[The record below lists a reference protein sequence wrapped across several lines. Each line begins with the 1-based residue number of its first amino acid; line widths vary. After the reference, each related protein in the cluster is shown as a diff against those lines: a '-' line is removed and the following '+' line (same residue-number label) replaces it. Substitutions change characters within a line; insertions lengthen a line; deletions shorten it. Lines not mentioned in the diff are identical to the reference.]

1 MKKIKYLL
9 TLFFLFPLTLLAQ
22 QMISGKI
29 TDAAGR
35 TGLPGVSIKVKG
47 TATGTTTDGAGNFS
61 LSVPGPEAYIQIS
74 FVGFIQQ
81 ELQVKERTDFQIV
94 LQEDNN
100 SLDELVVIGYGTQK
114 KATLTGSIATLKSEE
129 LTVTKNENVVNMLT
143 GKIPGV
149 RVLQKTS
156 EPGAYENQF
165 DIRGFGNPLIVIDG
179 VPRGGGDLSR
189 MDPNEIENISVLKDA
204 AAAIYGV
211 RAANGV
217 ILVTTKKGKKDGK
230 YDINYSVNQ
239 GWQQFLGMPEGVG
252 AVDYMLLTNEK
263 TKRSFANNFPANQ
276 ESTFSYGDI
285 EPWMNGTYP
294 SADWIGAAFN
304 TTSPQI
310 QHNMNVDGGTEKAN
324 YFFNLGYMKQDGL
337 FKSGDLNY
345 DRYNFRSNVNVSIT
359 KRIRAQVLT
368 SGHLDQ
374 KNQPF
379 QDLWTI
385 FKYAWNQVPIN
396 QIYANN
402 NPLYPN
408 KMPDDANP
416 VVITDAS
423 KVGYKKRMQKNFQ
436 GQLTLEYDIPGIDGL
451 KAKGMYN
458 YGYNADDNTDHKRMY
473 NLYTYNAEQDTYGPS
488 LVGAPAYINRAYA
501 NSVSSLTQLSLNYA
515 KTFNDL
521 HNVSAL
527 LLLEESH
534 FNADNFY
541 AQRNVS
547 IPIDYLFGGED
558 TQQLGSM
565 NVNGLREE
573 ATRSYIGRLNYDYKG
588 KYLAEFSF
596 RRDGSNKFK
605 PGAEQWGFFPA
616 GSVGWRISEENFFKS
631 LVSPDLVSNL
641 KVRLSYGQTGDDGAT
656 AFQYISG
663 FNYPTLNPNDN
674 SVWGYFFGGKFYNGA
689 GARPLTNPDLT
700 WFTAESKNIGVD
712 FGMWKG
718 KLEGSVDV
726 FRRDMKGLLAL
737 RDVQLPGTV
746 GVGLPQENLN
756 SNRTEGVEILLN
768 HRNKIGQVG
777 YNIGGNFFTT
787 RTMDRDVIQGRAGNE
802 YSNWKTSRSNRYTS
816 IWWGKTYEGQFQNYD
831 QIFNHPVNTGGGN
844 NNTIPGDYYYQDWNE
859 DGVINEKDDQ
869 PIATKDI
876 PLVNYGINMGLS
888 YKNFDLNALF
898 AGATSFYVQYA
909 EQYAEPL
916 MYGRSALTQFLDS
929 WHTQNPGDNVFDP
942 NTQWVSGNYPAMG
955 SPIAEGTKAVQDA
968 SYLRLKTLELGYS
981 VPALALAKV
990 GIKRMRVYAN
1000 AYNLLTITKLKNS
1013 DPEHPGQIPD
1023 AGFEHGLGGYK
1034 YPLNRTF
1041 NLGASISF

>member
-1 MKKIKYLL
+1 
-9 TLFFLFPLTLLAQ
+9 
-22 QMISGKI
+22 
-29 TDAAGR
+29 
-35 TGLPGVSIKVKG
+35 
-47 TATGTTTDGAGNFS
+47 
-61 LSVPGPEAYIQIS
+61 
-74 FVGFIQQ
+74 
-81 ELQVKERTDFQIV
+81 
-94 LQEDNN
+94 
-100 SLDELVVIGYGTQK
+100 
-114 KATLTGSIATLKSEE
+114 
-129 LTVTKNENVVNMLT
+129 
-143 GKIPGV
+143 
-149 RVLQKTS
+149 RVLQKTA

-217 ILVTTKKGKKDGK
+217 ILITTKKGKKDGK
-230 YDINYSVNQ
+230 YDVNYSVNQ

-276 ESTFSYGDI
+276 ESTYSYGDI
-285 EPWMNGTYP
+285 QPWLEGTYP

-304 TTSPQI
+304 TVSPQV

-345 DRYNFRSNVNVSIT
+345 DRYNFRSNVNVDIT

-385 FKYAWNQVPIN
+385 FKYAWNQVPTN

-423 KVGYKKRMQKNFQ
+423 QVGYKKRQQKNFQ
-436 GQLTLEYDIPGIDGL
+436 GQLSLEYDIPGIDGL

-473 NLYTYNAEQDTYGPS
+473 SLYTYNAEQEIYTPN
-488 LVGAPAYINRAYA
+488 LVGAPAYINRSFA
-501 NSVSSLTQLSLNYA
+501 NSVSSLSQLSLNYA
-515 KTFNDL
+515 KTFNEA

-534 FNADNFY
+534 FKADNFY

-573 ATRSYIGRLNYDYKG
+573 ATRSYIGRLNYDFKG

-605 PGAEQWGFFPA
+605 PGAEQWG
-616 GSVGWRISEENFFKS
+616 
-631 LVSPDLVSNL
+631 
-641 KVRLSYGQTGDDGAT
+641 
-656 AFQYISG
+656 
-663 FNYPTLNPNDN
+663 
-674 SVWGYFFGGKFYNGA
+674 
-689 GARPLTNPDLT
+689 
-700 WFTAESKNIGVD
+700 
-712 FGMWKG
+712 
-718 KLEGSVDV
+718 
-726 FRRDMKGLLAL
+726 
-737 RDVQLPGTV
+737 
-746 GVGLPQENLN
+746 
-756 SNRTEGVEILLN
+756 
-768 HRNKIGQVG
+768 
-777 YNIGGNFFTT
+777 
-787 RTMDRDVIQGRAGNE
+787 
-802 YSNWKTSRSNRYTS
+802 
-816 IWWGKTYEGQFQNYD
+816 
-831 QIFNHPVNTGGGN
+831 
-844 NNTIPGDYYYQDWNE
+844 
-859 DGVINEKDDQ
+859 
-869 PIATKDI
+869 
-876 PLVNYGINMGLS
+876 
-888 YKNFDLNALF
+888 
-898 AGATSFYVQYA
+898 
-909 EQYAEPL
+909 
-916 MYGRSALTQFLDS
+916 
-929 WHTQNPGDNVFDP
+929 
-942 NTQWVSGNYPAMG
+942 
-955 SPIAEGTKAVQDA
+955 
-968 SYLRLKTLELGYS
+968 
-981 VPALALAKV
+981 
-990 GIKRMRVYAN
+990 
-1000 AYNLLTITKLKNS
+1000 
-1013 DPEHPGQIPD
+1013 
-1023 AGFEHGLGGYK
+1023 
-1034 YPLNRTF
+1034 
-1041 NLGASISF
+1041 